1 MHPEGPLG
9 SFRAI
14 DRRDFLRLG
23 GAGIAS
29 AAYSQVVDSADSSRF
44 YVNSASH
51 WYTSSWNSQRYGS
64 NYKYHWPSSSDYYAW
79 YKVNMPAAGNY
90 AVYGWWGA
98 DPGYNSSAAYWIW
111 TTNGWVKKNVDQRTN
126 GGKWVYL
133 GTYAMNAEDDWDICV
148 DYGRYSSS
156 TGYIISD
163 AVRIIRQ

>member
-51 WYTSSWNSQRYGS
+51 WYTSSWNSQRTARTTSIIGR
-64 NYKYHWPSSSDYYAW
+64 A
-79 YKVNMPAAGNY
+79 PAT
-90 AVYGWWGA
+90 
-98 DPGYNSSAAYWIW
+98 I
-111 TTNGWVKKNVDQRTN
+111 T
-126 GGKWVYL
+126 L
-133 GTYAMNAEDDWDICV
+133 GT
-148 DYGRYSSS
+148 RS
-156 TGYIISD
+156 TCPPLATMQSTPVGGGPRLQLQCSILD
-163 AVRIIRQ
+163 LDHKRLG